1 MGSDLCVLAMT
12 YVCWPVTSSD
22 TLIFGD
28 FYLWG
33 EVHEFRGVGRESKIF
48 AIFLTFLSVTFFSNY
63 SEIAL
68 TRVCSKVKPL
78 GNIVRRCGRSAV
90 IL

>member
-48 AIFLTFLSVTFFSNY
+48 AIFLTFLSVTFFFELLRNCVDESLQQGQT
-63 SEIAL
+63 AW
-68 TRVCSKVKPL
+68 
-78 GNIVRRCGRSAV
+78 
-90 IL
+90 